1 MDPLRLTSLLIVGAV
16 HTALA
21 VAVFV
26 RNRKSAAHR
35 VFAAAILLIVAWLT
49 CAFISDQPAFV
60 AVSLFF
66 NRLTLGLA
74 VAMGAT
80 LLYFAVLFPV
90 ETSSRSWGWRVFF
103 ALSAVM
109 SGVTVLT
116 PLVASSVEF
125 SEYSTDVV
133 PGPLFTAWAAW
144 TVLGVLLIVVV
155 LARKYARLDGR
166 EKAQLKYLF
175 LGFGMFT
182 VTALLLGLLI
192 PLLSGSYRLSEL
204 NTFSSLLLVGFTSYA
219 MIKHRFMDIRVVAL
233 RSAAYLLLVGM
244 LSLVLVAAAVLA
256 RAELTQRLG
265 IHPDVLFAGVSLAAI
280 FLFQPIRRILEHST
294 DALFYRKTYDPQEL
308 LTRLGAAMAATL
320 DLSDLEFTL
329 TRELMTGMRLTN
341 AQAVHTIAEKVQVVG
356 TGKDLNPENAQGLL
370 DCCRRAIVYADDPS
384 ADHASTRLLN
394 ELGFRVMVP
403 LVSDGAVLGGLLLG
417 PKLSG
422 EMFSAQDDAFLRI
435 LQSEASIAFR
445 NALLF
450 EERNQRVRE
459 LTALNTLAWA
469 LGRDTH
475 FEALLDGALAEVMNV
490 TSAEAGS
497 IMLIQPDNSLRIE
510 CARGIPDEVVASTRV
525 ELGEGI
531 AGWVAAN
538 RRPLVLVDADDD
550 GFGNEPYAAGA
561 RSALSVPLVCKG
573 EVTGVLNV
581 SKLSSDESFSTEN
594 QKVVASFAGQL
605 AMAIDN
611 AKLYVNLEN
620 TFLGTIGALA
630 SAVDAKDPY
639 TYGHSSAVT
648 EYALAAGKAL
658 GLSAGELEDL
668 RIAALL
674 HDIGKIGIDSAILN
688 KPGRLEPDEYVMIQ
702 RHPDIAANILS
713 SLDFLKDV
721 VPYVQYH
728 HERWDGSGYPTGM
741 AGASIPLGARI
752 ISVADAFD
760 AMTSE
765 RPYRPGM
772 SYGEAI
778 EELKAC
784 AGSQFDADVV
794 EAFVQSVPDIE
805 RQPLTV

>member
-1 MDPLRLTSLLIVGAV
+1 MS
-16 HTALA
+16 LA
-21 VAVFV
+21 VAVYV
-26 RNRKSAAHR
+26 RNRKSPAHR
-35 VFAAAILLIVAWLT
+35 AFVAAIIFIVAWLT
-49 CAFISDQPAFV
+49 CAFISDQPAF
-60 AVSLFF
+60 AAASLLF

-74 VAMGAT
+74 IAMGAS
-80 LLYFAVLFPV
+80 LINFAVLFPV
-90 ETSSRSWGWRVFF
+90 ETSSRSRGWRVFLT
-103 ALSAVM
+103 LSAAIAVM
-109 SGVTVLT
+109 TMFT
-116 PLVASSVEF
+116 PLVAESVEH
-125 SEYSTDVV
+125 SRYSTDVV
-133 PGPLFTAWAAW
+133 PGPLFTLWAAW
-144 TVLGVLLIVVV
+144 TVLGVLLLVAI
-155 LARKYARLDGR
+155 LARKYNMLGGR

-182 VTALLLGLLI
+182 VTALILGLII
-192 PLLSGSYRLSEL
+192 PLVTGSYRLSEL
-204 NTFSSLLLVGFTSYA
+204 NTFSSLFLVGFTSYA
-219 MIKHRFMDIRVVAL
+219 MIKHRFMDIRAVAL

-244 LSLVLVAAAVLA
+244 LSLLLVAAAVIA
-256 RAELTQRLG
+256 RAELMQRLG

-280 FLFQPIRRILEHST
+280 FVFQPIRHALEHFT
-294 DALFYRKTYDPQEL
+294 DALFYRKTYDPQVL
-308 LTRLGAAMAATL
+308 LARLGSAMSATL

-329 TRELMTGMRLTN
+329 TRELMTGMRLSSS
-341 AQAVHTIAEKVQVVG
+341 QAVHTIAEKTQVVG
-356 TGKDLNPENAQGLL
+356 SGRELDATLVGGLL
-370 DCCRRAIVYADDPS
+370 ENCRRTIVYADDPK
-384 ADHASTRLLN
+384 ADQTLTRALN
-394 ELGFRVMVP
+394 ELDIRVMVP

-435 LQSEASIAFR
+435 LQAEASIAVR

-497 IMLIQPDNSLRIE
+497 IMLVQPDGALRIE
-510 CARGIPDEVVASTRV
+510 CARGIPDAVVASTRV

-538 RRPLVLVDADDD
+538 RRPLVLVDADDR
-550 GFGNEPYAAGA
+550 GFGSEPYAAGA

-581 SKLSSDESFSTEN
+581 SKVSSDESFSTEN

-611 AKLYVNLEN
+611 AKLYIDLEN

-639 TYGHSSAVT
+639 TFGHSSAVT
-648 EYALAAGKAL
+648 EYALSAGKAL
-658 GLSAGELEDL
+658 GLSAGELETL

-688 KPGRLEPDEYVMIQ
+688 KPGRLAPDEYVMIQ

-728 HERWDGSGYPTGM
+728 HERWDGTGYPTGM
-741 AGASIPLGARI
+741 SGESIPLGARI

-772 SYGEAI
+772 SYSEAI

-784 AGSQFDADVV
+784 AGTQFDANVV
-794 EAFVQSVPDIE
+794 EAFVQSVPGLSP
-805 RQPLTV
+805 QVLSV